1 MDPLQRLD
9 QIERQA
15 GSLLETI
22 RELRAEFASSPGRQD
37 AKASTGAPSD
47 LRAQL
52 LSMSSYI
59 ALSPHIEDDELL
71 TTLLRCAMHVVRAGG
86 AGLTLLDRA
95 KARLVFRAA
104 IGDGSEGIIGYE
116 VPVEGSQHGLAFAT
130 GEVQASKPI
139 HTEIESAAKAVF
151 RNVLVAP
158 LIVDGEPI
166 GTMSAVNKQDDP
178 SQRGGDRFTPQ
189 DMAAYKLFADLAALI
204 VRQRLRE
211 AALKQLM
218 AGKEA
223 EAPGVPA
230 GLRFGKDEAALMAIA
245 EDLAALVR
253 DRPDLVPTFRQL
265 TGLLAGLVGKLGR
278 RR

>member
-1 MDPLQRLD
+1 MDPVERLD
-9 QIERQA
+9 KLEQQA
-15 GSLLETI
+15 GALLEAI
-22 RELRAEFASSPGRQD
+22 RALRTELASSSGKVP
-37 AKASTGAPSD
+37 AAGAPD

-52 LSMSSYI
+52 LSLSSYI
-59 ALSPHIEDDELL
+59 ALSPQMEEDELL
-71 TTLLRCAMHVVRAGG
+71 TTLLRCAMHAVRAGG
-86 AGLTLLDRA
+86 AGLTLLDR
-95 KARLVFRAA
+95 KKGRLVFRAA

-139 HTEIESAAKAVF
+139 HTEIEAAAKTAF

-158 LIVDGEPI
+158 LVVDGEPI

-189 DMAAYKLFADLAALI
+189 DMAAYKLFADLAALV

-211 AALKQLM
+211 AALKRMM
-218 AGKEA
+218 AGEAA
-223 EAPGVPA
+223 EAPEVLG

-245 EDLAALVR
+245 QDLAALVR
-253 DRPDLVPTFRQL
+253 DRPDLVPTVKQL
-265 TGLLAGLVGKLGR
+265 TGLLAGLVQKLGR

>member
-1 MDPLQRLD
+1 MDPLERLD
-9 QIERQA
+9 KLEQQA
-15 GSLLETI
+15 GLLLEAV
-22 RELRAEFASSPGRQD
+22 RQLRAELTSASGHADR
-37 AKASTGAPSD
+37 AAPD
-47 LRAQL
+47 LRSLL
-52 LSMSSYI
+52 LSVSSYI
-59 ALSPHIEDDELL
+59 ALSPQMEDDELL
-71 TTLLRCAMHVVRAGG
+71 TTLLRCAMHVVRGGG

-139 HTEIESAAKAVF
+139 HTEIEAAAKAAF

-166 GTMSAVNKQDDP
+166 GTMSAVNKQD
-178 SQRGGDRFTPQ
+178 GDRFTAQ

-211 AALKQLM
+211 AVLKQIM

-223 EAPGVPA
+223 DAPDAPA
-230 GLRFGKDEAALMAIA
+230 GLRFGKDEAALAAIA
-245 EDLAALVR
+245 QDLGALVR
-253 DRPDLVPTFRQL
+253 ERPDLVPMVKQL
-265 TGLLAGLVGKLGR
+265 TGLLAGLVQKLGWR
-278 RR
+278 R